1 LWSPSDIQLLAP
13 SPDGGLVA
21 AISVEAV
28 FKSKGPL
35 PVYDTDGGSDGF
47 TVDLGGNQLTDA
59 AWSSD
64 GQVLAAAGT
73 NHDEVAVVA
82 ITDRTGSELAILEFP
97 GRFIASSRF
106 TNDGRIVIADYPA
119 GAYQP
124 GAGRVE
130 VWDWRD
136 EELLDTI
143 EVDADF
149 GVPHPT
155 EPLVATVPHTEAAD
169 QTVAIHNLDSGEVVA
184 TLAGNTGFIDEL
196 TFSSDGTRIATASG
210 DGSIRLWDTAT
221 GRQQLLLRGHAGRV
235 YSVSFSPDGRWLAS
249 YGADGAVRVWALD
262 LDDLADIARNRVTRT
277 LTDNECQRYLRQ
289 PACNEV

>member
-28 FKSKGPL
+28 FSSNGPL
-35 PVYDTDGGSDGF
+35 PVYDTDGGPDGF

-64 GQVLAAAGT
+64 GHVLAAAGT
-73 NHDEVAVVA
+73 DRDEVAVVA

-97 GRFIASSRF
+97 GRFISSARF
-106 TNDGRIVIADYPA
+106 TNDGRLVIAHYPA

-124 GAGRVE
+124 GTGRVE

-136 EELLDTI
+136 EALLDTI
-143 EVDADF
+143 KVDADF

-169 QTVAIHNLDSGEVVA
+169 QTVAIHNLDSGEIVA

-196 TFSSDGTRIATASG
+196 TFNSDGTRIATASG
-210 DGSIRLWDTAT
+210 DGSIRVWDAAT
-221 GRQQLLLRGHAGRV
+221 GRQQLVLRGHAGRV

-249 YGADGAVRVWALD
+249 YGADGTVRVWALN
-262 LDDLADIARNRVTRT
+262 LDDLADIARDRVTRN
-277 LTDNECQRYLRQ
+277 LTDHECQRYLRQ
-289 PACNEV
+289 PACDET